1 MFRYREGEKMLEQAV
16 AKGADMNGID
26 TFHKYKVQN
35 GQEYFFN
42 KKTGRT
48 LKIKKQF
55 SSYLR
60 AVK

>member
-1 MFRYREGEKMLEQAV
+1 MLEQAV